1 MTTPIS
7 ESHPPTQPKAESF
20 LDWFHIN
27 QRWITIGA
35 IVVGLAVFGLWFVQ
49 RTSLNE
55 TISSERQL
63 ATAKQSLMS
72 GNAPLAETDLKKVV
86 DKYAGKPAGAEAGLL
101 LAQLRMDK
109 GDYAAAAGG
118 LRDLA
123 AKVTSG
129 PNAAQIRSL
138 LGDALAQSG
147 KPAEAAVE
155 YERASTV
162 TTHPNEK
169 NWLLA
174 KAARSYNSA
183 RKTAEARKLYEALA
197 AQSESEAVS
206 SEAKVRLGEM
216 TVDTAK

>member
-1 MTTPIS
+1 M
-7 ESHPPTQPKAESF
+7 
-20 LDWFHIN
+20 
-27 QRWITIGA
+27 
-35 IVVGLAVFGLWFVQ
+35 
-49 RTSLNE
+49 
-55 TISSERQL
+55 
-63 ATAKQSLMS
+63 
-72 GNAPLAETDLKKVV
+72 
-86 DKYAGKPAGAEAGLL
+86 
-101 LAQLRMDK
+101 
-109 GDYAAAAGG
+109 
-118 LRDLA
+118 A

-147 KPAEAAVE
+147 KPAEAAAE

-183 RKTAEARKLYEALA
+183 GKTAEARKLYEALA
-197 AQSESEAVS
+197 AQGESEAVS

-216 TVDTAK
+216 TVGAAR